1 VESGDC
7 GTFANGANNLLI
19 IKPIPRHIRMQL
31 PCHGVYLKWAAIKTN
46 TPEWSVE
53 MVWES
58 VGSSGDGWYGWQKS
72 GYIFTNIYI
81 IIIKLWCSIVYK
93 CCIFLNLVFIDFASA
108 IFDCAKVLEGVGV
121 VSF

>member
-1 VESGDC
+1 MYKMMWCLDE
-7 GTFANGANNLLI
+7 NN
-19 IKPIPRHIRMQL
+19 
-31 PCHGVYLKWAAIKTN
+31 
-46 TPEWSVE
+46 
-53 MVWES
+53 
-58 VGSSGDGWYGWQKS
+58 